1 MLFNYEWFS
10 AGRWTRDWV
19 VEMKYCDACGEEAQ
33 NTMVMCAKCGNRG
46 FSDMPVTAA
55 SQTNT
60 APQTPN
66 TPPPNTAPQTSPA
79 ASQVASSDV
88 PAGWLSTPPTP
99 WRRYAARTLDIVTI
113 GFGSVYLAFV
123 ILRNIAP
130 YTSNNLARSFEGPG
144 GQVLDAVI
152 SIFLASIVCGAIIGV
167 SGSSVG
173 KLIFGIMV
181 LDKNNNKIG
190 LSNGIKRDLKVYV
203 RGFGFG
209 IPLVSLVT
217 LIVAFNNLK
226 KNNSTSWDSDDDY
239 QVWHRPSGPGQYVL
253 NTLGIILF
261 FIASAVI
268 SII

>member
-1 MLFNYEWFS
+1 
-10 AGRWTRDWV
+10 
-19 VEMKYCDACGEEAQ
+19 MKYCDSCGEEAQ

-55 SQTNT
+55 NPTSTTPQTTNT
-60 APQTPN
+60 SSPN
-66 TPPPNTAPQTSPA
+66 TTPKSPPVV
-79 ASQVASSDV
+79 SQVASSSSIGDV

-113 GFGSVYLAFV
+113 GFGSVYLSFR
-123 ILRNIAP
+123 ILANIAP
-130 YTSNNLARSFEGPG
+130 YTFNNLARSFEGPG

-190 LSNGIKRDLKVYV
+190 LSNGIKEILKYTYEDL
-203 RGFGFG
+203 
-209 IPLVSLVT
+209 
-217 LIVAFNNLK
+217 
-226 KNNSTSWDSDDDY
+226 
-239 QVWHRPSGPGQYVL
+239 VL
-253 NTLGIILF
+253 EFL
-261 FIASAVI
+261 
-268 SII
+268 